1 MPSIRRLLPT
11 LLGLSFVLFAAVPAL
26 AAPVPAPTTSA
37 APIPATATSAACKLP
52 VRVHQGAGALRPL
65 QPNATQSEVTQ
76 LTARLLTR
84 YSYEAL
90 PLDASMARR
99 VFKGYIDALDPDKM
113 YFTAQDLANFKPI
126 EDHLDGAIWGGD
138 LSGPFAIFN
147 VFEKSVTAHVAYA
160 EALIKKGGFDFN
172 INASYEVD
180 REHAPWAADNAALDT
195 IWRERVMND
204 WLRLKLAGKSDADIR
219 TVLDKRYQNYL
230 DSLREL
236 DSEDVFSMFLNAYAM
251 ANDPHT
257 NYFGPR
263 ASENFDISMNLSLDG
278 IGAELERRG
287 DYTTIRQVLPGG
299 PASRSPLQVGD
310 RIVGVGQGT
319 ICPMVD
325 VVGWRLDDV
334 VALIR
339 GKKDT
344 TVRLEIIPGDA
355 GPDARHEILSIVRK
369 KVTLKEQ
376 AAKKSIITV
385 HDRGHAYRIGV
396 ISLPAFYEDFAA
408 RRRGDPNYRSATRDV
423 AKLLV
428 ELKKDKVDGVIM
440 DLRNNGG
447 GSLTEAIELS
457 GLFIG
462 KGPIVQV
469 RDSNGQIAEQDS
481 DETRVWNGPL
491 AVLVNRA
498 SASAS
503 EIFAAAM
510 QDYGRA
516 LIIGENTYGKGTVQ
530 NLVNLDR
537 MADQPKGKLGDL
549 HMTIAEFFRVDG
561 GSTQLKGVT
570 PNIVFP
576 QTINPKDFGESS
588 NPNPLPW
595 SQIKPADYKP
605 VADLQPLIPTLLEE
619 HDARVAKSPAWQ
631 LMLDELAAVHKLQAE
646 TSISLNYAVRER
658 ERKAQDAL
666 QDQFRARE
674 KAIEAAA
681 KGPAHATTASAPA
694 HAASAAIAEPAHA
707 ASTRDDGL
715 QPNER
720 PLHVDLARE
729 RKRDIPDTMLIEAA
743 HILGDEIYLLQRDP
757 HLVATA
763 LPPGGHVPPLLAEV
777 PPLR

>member
-1 MPSIRRLLPT
+1 
-11 LLGLSFVLFAAVPAL
+11 
-26 AAPVPAPTTSA
+26 
-37 APIPATATSAACKLP
+37 
-52 VRVHQGAGALRPL
+52 
-65 QPNATQSEVTQ
+65 
-76 LTARLLTR
+76 
-84 YSYEAL
+84 
-90 PLDASMARR
+90 
-99 VFKGYIDALDPDKM
+99 
-113 YFTAQDLANFKPI
+113 
-126 EDHLDGAIWGGD
+126 
-138 LSGPFAIFN
+138 
-147 VFEKSVTAHVAYA
+147 
-160 EALIKKGGFDFN
+160 
-172 INASYEVD
+172 
-180 REHAPWAADNAALDT
+180 
-195 IWRERVMND
+195 
-204 WLRLKLAGKSDADIR
+204 
-219 TVLDKRYQNYL
+219 
-230 DSLREL
+230 
-236 DSEDVFSMFLNAYAM
+236 
-251 ANDPHT
+251 
-257 NYFGPR
+257 
-263 ASENFDISMNLSLDG
+263 
-278 IGAELERRG
+278 
-287 DYTTIRQVLPGG
+287 
-299 PASRSPLQVGD
+299 
-310 RIVGVGQGT
+310 
-319 ICPMVD
+319 
-325 VVGWRLDDV
+325 
-334 VALIR
+334 
-339 GKKDT
+339 
-344 TVRLEIIPGDA
+344 
-355 GPDARHEILSIVRK
+355 
-369 KVTLKEQ
+369 
-376 AAKKSIITV
+376 
-385 HDRGHAYRIGV
+385 V

-428 ELKKDKVDGVIM
+428 ELKKDKVDGVVM

-469 RDSNGQIAEQDS
+469 RDSNGQIEEQDS
-481 DETRVWNGPL
+481 KETRVWNGPL

-537 MADQPKGKLGDL
+537 MADQPKAKLGDL

-631 LMLDELAAVHKLQAE
+631 LMLDELAAVQKLQAE

-681 KGPAHATTASAPA
+681 KGPAHATTASTPA
-694 HAASAAIAEPAHA
+694 RAVSAAVAAPAHA

-720 PLHVDLARE
+720 PLHADLARE
-729 RKRDIPDTMLIEAA
+729 RKRDDKPDTMLIEAA
-743 HILGDEIYLLQRDP
+743 HILGDEISLLQGNP
-757 HLVATA
+757 KLAATA
-763 LPPGGHVPPLLAEV
+763 LPAGGHVD
-777 PPLR
+777 